1 MWFKCNKANKVT
13 TVIWYYFG
21 LYNIDYTT
29 AQWSSAFT
37 ITINIKQIQKYQL
50 QASMEIWVQRMYLC
64 EVLRETRVCLLLLN
78 HQPRRNAI
86 FLAIGFHEGTLKW
99 KSHEMTKANTI
110 QASRKFRNRCPC
122 QQFWVSAGC
131 TGAGATAATASF
143 DSFHC
148 SNSAS
153 FTPATLR
160 ATDPQISQVLQLHTG
175 KKIIIKL
182 QRNRLYRSYSK
193 KNQAKQC
200 NVLFQKMM
208 VLVDQSEPN
217 KSVNIYIFWKQVV
230 GYNTNQFNESPDTR
244 DDPKILICYICF
256 SGKSFSEQLLNLGT
270 MYQMFHSY
278 DHSYDVQIFHNMVN
292 PHPYTSTALFS

>member
-1 MWFKCNKANKVT
+1 MILFW
-13 TVIWYYFG
+13 VIQHRLHNSPMKLCFYYYYKHQADTEIPTPG
-21 LYNIDYTT
+21 KYGDMGTEDVPLR
-29 AQWSSAFT
+29 SAKRD
-37 ITINIKQIQKYQL
+37 I
-50 QASMEIWVQRMYLC
+50 
-64 EVLRETRVCLLLLN
+64 RVCLLLLN

-131 TGAGATAATASF
+131 TGAGASAATASF

-217 KSVNIYIFWKQVV
+217 KRVSIYIFWKQVV
-230 GYNTNQFNESPDTR
+230 GYNTNQFNKPPNTR
-244 DDPKILICYICF
+244 CPQNFDMLHLFQWKIIF
-256 SGKSFSEQLLNLGT
+256 WTATEFR
-270 MYQMFHSY
+270 
-278 DHSYDVQIFHNMVN
+278 YDVPNV
-292 PHPYTSTALFS
+292 S